1 MFHQNLKEL
10 FNQAVSDVSVNISN
24 YVVNPG
30 KDFSRTRKLPA
41 DILMSFLVSQGSAST
56 RCEVLDF
63 FDFSSAAPSAS
74 ALNQQR
80 SKLKPEALEAL
91 FFKFNAIFDA
101 SEGRDASEPYR
112 YLAADGSTVSFFSN
126 PRFST
131 DDYFVSEGH
140 SAKGFYSMHINAFYD
155 LKKKLYTGALIQPV
169 HAKDEFRAFC
179 NIVDQHGT
187 PSNVKHIY
195 IGDRGYCSYNN
206 MAHVSQQKQYFLFRT
221 KDISSKGLVGKFD
234 YPDTDTFDVE
244 VQVTLV
250 RSNSKKIHVEPDH
263 YRRFVDAA
271 TSFDYIE
278 YGSLDTYDLT
288 FRVVRFRL
296 SEDSYECIV
305 TNLPSDEFP
314 PDRLKETYHRRWGIE
329 SSFRKLKYTIGLS
342 NFHSYKPDYLMQEI
356 WAKLLAYNLTELLVS
371 HTVIDTQ
378 DTKHIYMV
386 NFTVTAHICRIYL
399 RLTAEIDSIDVM
411 SLLKKELIPIRN
423 DRQYPRLKTAHF
435 RRPKYFLYRAA

>member
-1 MFHQNLKEL
+1 MFHQKLKEL
-10 FNQAVSDVSVNISN
+10 FNQSVSDVSANISDF
-24 YVVNPG
+24 VVNPG
-30 KDFSRTRKLPA
+30 KDFSRNRKIPA
-41 DILMSFLVSQGSAST
+41 TLLMSFLVSQGSSST

-63 FDFSSAAPSAS
+63 FNFSSAAPSAS
-74 ALNQQR
+74 AFNQQR

-91 FFKFNAIFDA
+91 FSNFNDKFDA
-101 SEGRDASEPYR
+101 FEGPETPDSYR
-112 YLAADGSTVSFFSN
+112 FLAVDGSTISFFSH
-126 PRFST
+126 PHFST

-155 LKKKLYTGALIQPV
+155 LKKKRYTGAQIQAV

-179 NIVDQHGT
+179 NLVDQHGT

-206 MAHVSQQKQYFLFRT
+206 MAHVSEHNQFFLFRT
-221 KDISSKGLVGKFD
+221 KDITGKGLVGKFD
-234 YPDTDTFDVE
+234 YPDTDTFDVD
-244 VQVTLV
+244 VHVTLV
-250 RSNSKKIHVEPDH
+250 RSHSRKIQVEPDH
-263 YRRFVDAA
+263 YQRFVDAA

-278 YGSLDTYDLT
+278 YGSLDTYNLT
-288 FRVVRFRL
+288 FRVVRFQL
-296 SEDSYECIV
+296 SENSYECIV

-314 PDRLKETYHRRWGIE
+314 PGRLKETYHRRWGIE

-342 NFHSYKPDYLMQEI
+342 NFHSYKPDYIMQEI

-371 HTVIDTQ
+371 HTVTETQ
-378 DTKHIYMV
+378 NTTHTYMV
-386 NFTVTAHICRIYL
+386 NFTVAAHLCRIYL

-423 DRQYPRLKTAHF
+423 DRQYKRLKTAHF